1 VSIRITPHNTT
12 CSSFAISPCNFAL
25 STLNVQIALIMD
37 ESHEIFNERKCPR
50 EEGRMLPNFLLDIS
64 GRKNSMIF
72 SLSGTP
78 GKTEQELLM
87 QIELVRGTSDRRA
100 HEPFLRKED
109 GWEQQLKSYARGC
122 VSYVDGS
129 KDLSTFP
136 EDLGVHE
143 IDCKMSFEQWATFS
157 HSQVRKI
164 EGLGC
169 GPPLDANDDP
179 VAKYFEKLGTNHVH
193 PELMNTARE
202 MQLASTVCWGGE
214 VNGLLA
220 IIRKKGTCSLEEV
233 RVFLFRI
240 LVHLF
245 LPLRLC

>member
-1 VSIRITPHNTT
+1 MLLFLLSRRIFGLNTV
-12 CSSFAISPCNFAL
+12 
-25 STLNVQIALIMD
+25 NVQIALIMD
-37 ESHEIFNERKCPR
+37 ESHEIFNEKKCPR

-64 GRKNSMIF
+64 GRKNSKIF

-87 QIELVRGTSDRRA
+87 QIELVRGASDRRE
-100 HEPFLRKED
+100 HESFLKKED
-109 GWEQQLKSYARGC
+109 GWEGQLKSYARGC

-143 IDCKMSFEQWATFS
+143 IDCTMSFDQWATFS
-157 HSQVRKI
+157 RIQCDKI

-179 VAKYFEKLGTNHVH
+179 VAKYFEELGTNHVH
-193 PELMNTARE
+193 PELMKTARE
-202 MQLASTVCWGGE
+202 MQLASTVCWGGGS
-214 VNGLLA
+214 NGLSSIL
-220 IIRKKGTCSLEEV
+220 RKNGTCSLEEV
-233 RVFLFRI
+233 RVLLFGI
-240 LVHLF
+240 LVHLI
-245 LPLRLC
+245 LPLRLF